1 MSGLETDRR
10 PSTIRA
16 AAELAAF
23 VRETVAANA
32 SRDVLHLRMAG
43 LSPAMRRP
51 HHQRMLRDALGPAL
65 SGARTRV
72 FDLPNGDV
80 VAVAPPPALALE
92 NTRAALART
101 LDAAAQ
107 DAVRSL
113 RLPEAAAQLLAAAA
127 ESLGLDPPPEEPET
141 GEPRPPVTTAQ
152 IAAAERALARADL
165 DPVTSRQAVCRMDPD
180 GAPAEPLW
188 EDRRIA
194 WPALAALVLEGADT
208 GASSALRRRLARLAE
223 ARMLAEIVR
232 PAAQMGW
239 KPVGLPLSPATIAS
253 PAFDR
258 FDAGLPS
265 GRRREITIGFRAA
278 DVLADP
284 AGFVAARDLARPRG
298 YGLALDDAP
307 AGLLAVLP
315 MARLGLDLVR
325 LRWSPELP
333 MTVPAG
339 LASFLAE
346 GRAGEGGGPEA
357 VVLVGVDRPAAIAWG
372 WEIGI
377 RRFQGPLVE
386 KRRRGL

>member
-1 MSGLETDRR
+1 MSGLESDRR

-32 SRDVLHLRMAG
+32 ARDVLHLRMAG

-92 NTRAALART
+92 STRHALART

-113 RLPEAAAQLLAAAA
+113 RLPEAAAQLLAAAS
-127 ESLGLDPPPEEPET
+127 ESLGLDPAPEEPET
-141 GEPRPPVTTAQ
+141 GEPRPPVTSAQ
-152 IAAAERALARADL
+152 VAAAEKALARADL
-165 DPVTSRQAVCRMDPD
+165 EPVTACQTVCRMDPD

-194 WPALAALVLEGADT
+194 WPALSALVLGGGDT
-208 GASSALRRRLARLAE
+208 GACSALRRRLARLAE
-223 ARMLAEIVR
+223 ARMLAEIGR
-232 PAAQMGW
+232 PAAQVAW
-239 KPVGLPLSPATIAS
+239 RPVGLPVTPATMAT

-258 FDAGLPS
+258 FDAGLPA
-265 GRRREITIGFRAA
+265 GRRKEITLGFRPA
-278 DVLADP
+278 DLLADP
-284 AGFVAARDLARPRG
+284 AGFIAARDMARPRG
-298 YGLALDDAP
+298 YPLALDDAP
-307 AGLLAVLP
+307 AGLLCALP
-315 MARLGLDLVR
+315 MARLGLDLLR

-333 MTVPAG
+333 MTVPNG
-339 LASFLAE
+339 LASFLRE
-346 GRAGEGGGPEA
+346 GRGPES

-372 WEIGI
+372 WEVGI

>member
-1 MSGLETDRR
+1 MSALEGDRR
-10 PSTIRA
+10 PAAIRA
-16 AAELAAF
+16 AADLAAF

-43 LSPAMRRP
+43 LSPTMRRP
-51 HHQRMLRDALGPAL
+51 HHQRMLRDALWPAL

-92 NTRAALART
+92 TTRLALART
-101 LDAAAQ
+101 LEAAAQ

-113 RLPEAAAQLLAAAA
+113 RLPEAAAQVLAAAA
-127 ESLGLDPPPEEPET
+127 ESLGLDPAPEEPDP
-141 GEPRPPVTTAQ
+141 GPARPPVTSAQ
-152 IAAAERALARADL
+152 VAAAERALARADL
-165 DPVTSRQAVCRMDPD
+165 DPVTARQTVCRMDPE

-194 WPALAALVLEGADT
+194 WPALSALVLEGADT
-208 GASSALRRRLARLAE
+208 AAAAALRRRLARLAE
-223 ARMLAEIVR
+223 ARMLAEIGR
-232 PAAQMGW
+232 PAAQVAW
-239 KPVGLPLSPATIAS
+239 KPVGLPLTPATLAS

-258 FDAGLPS
+258 FDAGLPA
-265 GRRREITIGFRAA
+265 GRRREITIGFRPA

-284 AGFVAARDLARPRG
+284 AGFIAARDLARPRG
-298 YGLALDDAP
+298 YRLALDDAP

-315 MARLGLDLVR
+315 VAQLGVDMVR
-325 LRWSPELP
+325 LSWSPELP
-333 MTVPAG
+333 MTMPPG
-339 LASFLAE
+339 LASFLAD
-346 GRAGEGGGPEA
+346 GQGPEA
-357 VVLVGVDRPAAIAWG
+357 VVLVGVDRAAAIAWG
-372 WEIGI
+372 WEVGI

>member
-1 MSGLETDRR
+1 MSGIDTDRR

-16 AAELAAF
+16 AADLAAF

-51 HHQRMLRDALGPAL
+51 HHQRLLRDALGPAL

-92 NTRAALART
+92 TTRLALART
-101 LDAAAQ
+101 LEAAAQ
-107 DAVRSL
+107 DAVRSM
-113 RLPEAAAQLLAAAA
+113 RLPEAAAQLLATAA
-127 ESLGLDPPPEEPET
+127 ESLGLDPAPEEPDP
-141 GEPRPPVTTAQ
+141 GPARPPVTSAQ
-152 IAAAERALARADL
+152 VAAAERALARADL
-165 DPVTSRQAVCRMDPD
+165 EPVTFCQTVCRMDPD
-180 GAPAEPLW
+180 GALAEPLW

-194 WPALAALVLEGADT
+194 WPALSDLALGGADSGASAALK
-208 GASSALRRRLARLAE
+208 RRLARLAE
-223 ARMLAEIVR
+223 ARMLAEIGR
-232 PAAQMGW
+232 PAAQLAW
-239 KPVGLPLSPATIAS
+239 KPVGLPVTPGTLST

-258 FDAGLPS
+258 FDAGLPA
-265 GRRREITIGFRAA
+265 GRRKEITLGFRAA
-278 DVLADP
+278 DILADP
-284 AGFVAARDLARPRG
+284 AGFVAARDLARARG
-298 YGLALDDAP
+298 YVTALDDAT

-315 MARLGLDLVR
+315 LARLGLDLLR

-333 MTVPAG
+333 MTVPPG
-339 LASFLAE
+339 LASVLAD
-346 GRAGEGGGPEA
+346 GEGPEA

-372 WEIGI
+372 WEVGI

>member
-1 MSGLETDRR
+1 MSGLDTDRR

-92 NTRAALART
+92 TTRAALART

-113 RLPEAAAQLLAAAA
+113 RLPEAAAHLLAAAA
-127 ESLGLDPPPEEPET
+127 ESLGLDPAPEEPEAA
-141 GEPRPPVTTAQ
+141 EPRPPVTTAQ

-165 DPVTSRQAVCRMDPD
+165 DPVTARQAVCRMDPD

-194 WPALAALVLEGADT
+194 WPALSALVLEGADT

-239 KPVGLPLSPATIAS
+239 KPVGLPLAPATIAS

-258 FDAGLPS
+258 FDAGLPA
-265 GRRREITIGFRAA
+265 GRRKEITISFRAA

-284 AGFVAARDLARPRG
+284 AGFAAARDLVRPRG

-315 MARLGLDLVR
+315 MARLGLDLLR

-333 MTVPAG
+333 MTVPSG

-346 GRAGEGGGPEA
+346 GQGAEGRGAEA

-372 WEIGI
+372 WEVGI

-386 KRRRGL
+386 RRRRGH